1 MDWVAYKQQN
11 VFLTLLEA
19 GKFKVEMPAHPLHAS
34 QTAPFSTQK
43 DDSQEVPGIRQV
55 LNVRVRG

>member
-19 GKFKVEMPAHPLHAS
+19 GKSKIKVVADSVSSEGPL
-34 QTAPFSTQK
+34 
-43 DDSQEVPGIRQV
+43 PGSLV
-55 LNVRVRG
+55 SDGP